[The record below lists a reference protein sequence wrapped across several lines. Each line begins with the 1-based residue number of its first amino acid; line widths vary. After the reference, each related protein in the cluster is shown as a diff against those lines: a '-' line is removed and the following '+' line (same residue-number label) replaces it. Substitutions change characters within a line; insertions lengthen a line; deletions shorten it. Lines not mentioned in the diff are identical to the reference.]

1 MGKSTLFNALTAS
14 KNAEAANFPFCT
26 IDPNIGIVDVVD
38 ERLDKLTELS
48 KSKKK
53 IYTNITFVDI
63 AGLVKG
69 ASKGEGLGN
78 KFLSHIREV
87 DAIIHLVRCFD
98 SEKITHVNSKIN
110 PVEDLETIK
119 TEIILSDIDIIQK
132 KLEKGKKKLLEE
144 KQIKIL
150 EEKLN
155 QLNEGK
161 EIFING
167 SDEKKF
173 LSSLGLLSIKPKII
187 VCNVDEE
194 SLANGNAFTKE
205 VQNKY
210 SNEKVVTI
218 CADIE
223 DQIMGLDNSERETF
237 MKEIG
242 LNKTGLNQLIKEG
255 YELLNL
261 DTFFTS
267 GPEESRAWTVEKNT
281 PAPKA
286 ASVIHTDFE
295 KKFLTTLGLLS
306 IKPKIIVCN
315 VDEESLATGNA
326 FTEDV
331 KRKYTAEKI
340 VTICADI
347 EDQIMG
353 LDNNERETF
362 MKEIGL
368 NKTGLNQLIKEGY
381 DLLNL
386 DTFFTSGPEESRAWT
401 IEKNTL
407 APQAASVIHTDFEK
421 NFIRAEAVT
430 CEDFIK
436 FGSAEKCKENG
447 KLRIEGKDYIVKDGD
462 VLYFRVN
469 P

>member
-1 MGKSTLFNALTAS
+1 MGFKCGIVGLPNVGKSTLFNALTAS

-38 ERLDKLTELS
+38 DRLDQLS
-48 KSKKK
+48 KLSNSKKK

-87 DAIIHLVRCFD
+87 DAIIHLVRCFESD
-98 SEKITHVNSKIN
+98 QITHVNSKIN

-119 TEIILSDIDIIQK
+119 TEIILSDIDVIQK
-132 KLEKGKKKLLEE
+132 KLDKGKKKLLDE
-144 KQIKIL
+144 KEIKIL
-150 EEKLN
+150 EEKLS
-155 QLNEGK
+155 QLNEGNEVTSNDQT
-161 EIFING
+161 EI
-167 SDEKKF
+167 KF
-173 LSSLGLLSIKPKII
+173 LSNLGLLSIKPKII

-194 SLANGNAFTKE
+194 SLAEGNIFTKSIKE
-205 VQNKY
+205 AHP
-210 SNEKVVTI
+210 NEKIVTI

-223 DQIMGLDNSERETF
+223 DQIMGLDNNERETF

-242 LNKTGLNQLIKEG
+242 LSKTGLNQLIKEG

-267 GPEESRAWTVEKNT
+267 GPEESRAWTVK
-281 PAPKA
+281 
-286 ASVIHTDFE
+286 
-295 KKFLTTLGLLS
+295 
-306 IKPKIIVCN
+306 
-315 VDEESLATGNA
+315 
-326 FTEDV
+326 
-331 KRKYTAEKI
+331 
-340 VTICADI
+340 
-347 EDQIMG
+347 
-353 LDNNERETF
+353 
-362 MKEIGL
+362 
-368 NKTGLNQLIKEGY
+368 
-381 DLLNL
+381 
-386 DTFFTSGPEESRAWT
+386 
-401 IEKNTL
+401 KNTL
-407 APQAASVIHTDFEK
+407 APKAASVIHTDFEK
-421 NFIRAEAVT
+421 NFIRAETVT

-436 FGSAEKCKENG
+436 YGSAEKCKENG

>member
-1 MGKSTLFNALTAS
+1 MGFKCGIVGLPNVGKSTLFNALTAS

-26 IDPNIGIVDVVD
+26 IDPNIGIVDVLD
-38 ERLDKLTELS
+38 KRLDQLS
-48 KSKKK
+48 KLSNSKKK

-69 ASKGEGLGN
+69 ATKGEGLGN

-87 DAIIHLVRCFD
+87 DAIIHLVRCFESD
-98 SEKITHVNSKIN
+98 KITHVNSSIN

-119 TEIILSDIDIIQK
+119 TEIMLSDLDVIQR
-132 KLEKGKKKLLEE
+132 KLEKGKKKSLQE
-144 KQIKIL
+144 KEIEVL

-155 QLNEGK
+155 LINDGNEITAK
-161 EIFING
+161 DEF
-167 SDEKKF
+167 EKKF
-173 LSSLGLLSIKPKII
+173 LTSVGLLSIKPKII

-194 SLANGNAFTKE
+194 SLEKGNIFTEK
-205 VQNKY
+205 VKKKY

-223 DQIMGLDNSERETF
+223 DQIMGLDN
-237 MKEIG
+237 
-242 LNKTGLNQLIKEG
+242 
-255 YELLNL
+255 
-261 DTFFTS
+261 
-267 GPEESRAWTVEKNT
+267 
-281 PAPKA
+281 
-286 ASVIHTDFE
+286 H
-295 KKFLTTLGLLS
+295 
-306 IKPKIIVCN
+306 
-315 VDEESLATGNA
+315 
-326 FTEDV
+326 
-331 KRKYTAEKI
+331 
-340 VTICADI
+340 
-347 EDQIMG
+347 
-353 LDNNERETF
+353 ERETF

-401 IEKNTL
+401 VEKNTL
-407 APQAASVIHTDFEK
+407 APKAASVIHTDFEK

>member
-1 MGKSTLFNALTAS
+1 MGFKCGIVGLPNVGKSTLFNALTAS

-38 ERLDKLTELS
+38 ERLDQLTKLS
-48 KSKKK
+48 NSKKK

-87 DAIIHLVRCFD
+87 DAIIHLVRCFESD
-98 SEKITHVNSKIN
+98 KITHVNSKIN

-119 TEIILSDIDIIQK
+119 TEIILSDLDIVQK

-144 KQIKIL
+144 KEIIIL
-150 EEKLN
+150 EEKLK
-155 QLNEGK
+155 QLNDGK
-161 EIFING
+161 EVDAYDK
-167 SDEKKF
+167 DEAKF
-173 LSSLGLLSIKPKII
+173 LTTLGLLSIKPKII

-194 SLANGNAFTKE
+194 SLAKGNSFTESVKE
-205 VQNKY
+205 NY
-210 SNEKVVTI
+210 SEEKVVTI

-223 DQIMGLDNSERETF
+223 DQIMGLDKNERETF
-237 MKEIG
+237 MREVG
-242 LNKTGLNQLIKEG
+242 LNKTGLKQLIKEG
-255 YELLNL
+255 YELLKL

-286 ASVIHTDFE
+286 ASI
-295 KKFLTTLGLLS
+295 
-306 IKPKIIVCN
+306 
-315 VDEESLATGNA
+315 
-326 FTEDV
+326 
-331 KRKYTAEKI
+331 
-340 VTICADI
+340 
-347 EDQIMG
+347 
-353 LDNNERETF
+353 
-362 MKEIGL
+362 
-368 NKTGLNQLIKEGY
+368 
-381 DLLNL
+381 
-386 DTFFTSGPEESRAWT
+386 
-401 IEKNTL
+401 
-407 APQAASVIHTDFEK
+407 IHTDFEK
-421 NFIRAEAVT
+421 NFIRAEAVS

-436 FGSAEKCKENG
+436 YGSAEKCKENG

>member
-1 MGKSTLFNALTAS
+1 MGFKCGIVGLPNVGKSTLFNALTAS

-38 ERLDKLTELS
+38 KRLDQLTKLS
-48 KSKKK
+48 NSKKK

-63 AGLVKG
+63 AGLVEG

-78 KFLSHIREV
+78 KFLSHIRGV
-87 DAIIHLVRCFD
+87 DAIIHLVRCFE

-110 PVEDLETIK
+110 PVDDLETIK

-132 KLEKGKKKLLEE
+132 KLDKGKKKLLVE
-144 KQIKIL
+144 KEIKIL
-150 EEKLN
+150 EEKLK
-155 QLNEGK
+155 QLNDGNEVDIK
-161 EIFING
+161 DEIEN
-167 SDEKKF
+167 KF

-194 SLANGNAFTKE
+194 SLVEGN
-205 VQNKY
+205 
-210 SNEKVVTI
+210 S
-218 CADIE
+218 
-223 DQIMGLDNSERETF
+223 
-237 MKEIG
+237 
-242 LNKTGLNQLIKEG
+242 
-255 YELLNL
+255 
-261 DTFFTS
+261 
-267 GPEESRAWTVEKNT
+267 
-281 PAPKA
+281 
-286 ASVIHTDFE
+286 
-295 KKFLTTLGLLS
+295 
-306 IKPKIIVCN
+306 
-315 VDEESLATGNA
+315 
-326 FTEDV
+326 FTESV
-331 KRKYTAEKI
+331 KNNHSDKKI

-353 LDNNERETF
+353 LDGDERETF

-401 IEKNTL
+401 VKKNTL
-407 APQAASVIHTDFEK
+407 APKAASVIHTDFEK
-421 NFIRAEAVT
+421 NFIRAETIT

-436 FGSAEKCKENG
+436 YGSAEKCKENG
-447 KLRIEGKDYIVKDGD
+447 KLRIEGKEYIVKDGD